1 VILNVERPGLLGKTV
16 CRLIRSFPF
25 FLIFDPPPGCSPS
38 APLPRR
44 HNPDPDAPKGA
55 VTVLTAAKSCFS
67 NIVEVSGLV
76 LAREKTAVRPE
87 RQG

>member
-1 VILNVERPGLLGKTV
+1 
-16 CRLIRSFPF
+16 
-25 FLIFDPPPGCSPS
+25 
-38 APLPRR
+38 
-44 HNPDPDAPKGA
+44 
-55 VTVLTAAKSCFS
+55 VLTAAKSCFS